1 MNRSRANRRIMIMVG
16 LGSLLVVAGLAGKLG
31 PLYWIFDHSVIPLAR
46 GFTVVGVNASEAIS
60 NVSQVSALARENAAL
75 TQQNADLRQRLTADA
90 ETRSDNDLL
99 RRQLGLEV
107 AGAPRQVAA
116 EVVLFAP
123 DSYRQFVTINK
134 GHNDGIAPGMA
145 VTSEGVLIGTIVD
158 VQNQSARIM
167 LVTDPEFKLAAK
179 DQDTQASGILQGQLG
194 NGLVLDEI
202 GQTDVLK
209 PGDTITT
216 SGLGGLVPPGLL
228 IGSVQS
234 VNTRSNV
241 VFQSAQVETEFR
253 VSKLRFV
260 FVVLGL

>member
-1 MNRSRANRRIMIMVG
+1 
-16 LGSLLVVAGLAGKLG
+16 
-31 PLYWIFDHSVIPLAR
+31 
-46 GFTVVGVNASEAIS
+46 
-60 NVSQVSALARENAAL
+60 
-75 TQQNADLRQRLTADA
+75 
-90 ETRSDNDLL
+90 
-99 RRQLGLEV
+99 
-107 AGAPRQVAA
+107 
-116 EVVLFAP
+116 
-123 DSYRQFVTINK
+123 
-134 GHNDGIAPGMA
+134 MA
-145 VTSEGVLIGTIVD
+145 VTSEGVLIGTIID
-158 VQNQSARIM
+158 VQNASARIM

-194 NGLVLDEI
+194 SGLILDEI

-216 SGLGGLVPPGLL
+216 SGLGGLVPAGLL

-260 FVVLGL
+260 DVVLGQ